1 MSLHIGITPWDLG
14 SAHTANWLAE
24 QASYAEQLGFDS
36 FFLPENHF
44 TGRGAVPEP
53 LMLLAAV
60 AARTRR
66 IRLGTTS
73 LLLPVRH
80 PLQAAE
86 QVAVLDQLSEGRV
99 ILGLGRGYQAPLYR
113 AFDVSLAEKRQ
124 VFAEVLGLMRRAWRG
139 ESVVDEGEPV
149 VLSPLPVQQP
159 HPPLWVAAFGPKA
172 LAQTAGLG
180 LPYLASPM
188 ETLET
193 LAANYASL
201 RVAGAPIPI
210 PDLENLHHPDGPSAI
225 PVMRTV
231 FVAED
236 ANEIARVRA
245 LLEASVPVASGV
257 VRRTADVRVDD
268 WAIIGTPDEVH
279 ARIEDYRARIGMTH
293 LIATRLRVP
302 GVDSMLQ
309 RRSLA
314 LLAGLR
320 PRFTAVPLA

>member
-1 MSLHIGITPWDLG
+1 
-14 SAHTANWLAE
+14 
-24 QASYAEQLGFDS
+24 
-36 FFLPENHF
+36 
-44 TGRGAVPEP
+44 
-53 LMLLAAV
+53 MLLAAV

-113 AFDVSLAEKRQ
+113 AFDVPLAEKRRM
-124 VFAEVLGLMRRAWRG
+124 FAAALDVMLRAWRG
-139 ESVVDEGEPV
+139 ESVVEDGEAV

-172 LAQTAGLG
+172 LAQTARLR

-188 ETLET
+188 ETLDT
-193 LAANYASL
+193 LATNYAALQYIPGDEGAASEL
-201 RVAGAPIPI
+201 TSPQSAGQNVNRVV
-210 PDLENLHHPDGPSAI
+210 
-225 PVMRTV
+225 PVMRTLFLSERPQEV
-231 FVAED
+231 R
-236 ANEIARVRA
+236 RVREQLQAAAQLVSVGA
-245 LLEASVPVASGV
+245 LRREANVA
-257 VRRTADVRVDD
+257 VDD
-268 WAIIGTPDEVH
+268 WAIIGTPDE
-279 ARIEDYRARIGMTH
+279 ALAQIAQYRERIGMTH

-302 GVDSMLQ
+302 GLDGAQL
-309 RRSLA
+309 RRSLV

-320 PRFTAVPLA
+320 KQLG

>member
-1 MSLHIGITPWDLG
+1 MSLHIGITPWDLA
-14 SAHTANWLAE
+14 SAHTAHWLAE
-24 QASYAEQLGFDS
+24 QAAYAEQLGFES

-44 TGRGAVPEP
+44 SGRGSVPEP
-53 LMLLAAV
+53 LMLLAAA

-113 AFDVSLAEKRQ
+113 AFDVPLAEKRRM
-124 VFAEVLGLMRRAWRG
+124 FADALEIMLKAWRG
-139 ESVVDEGEPV
+139 ESVVDAGEAV

-172 LAQTAGLG
+172 LAQTARLR

-188 ETLET
+188 ETLDT
-193 LAANYASL
+193 LATNYAALQPLPVDGDHEPGPRSWLLQL
-201 RVAGAPIPI
+201 RLDV
-210 PDLENLHHPDGPSAI
+210 

-231 FVAED
+231 FISDRQDEVAWVREQLQS
-236 ANEIARVRA
+236 AAQRVAVGA
-245 LLEASVPVASGV
+245 LRREADVPV
-257 VRRTADVRVDD
+257 TD
-268 WAIIGTPDEVH
+268 WAIIGSPDE
-279 ARIEDYRARIGMTH
+279 ALAQIEHYRERIGMTH

-302 GVDSMLQ
+302 GVDATLL
-309 RRSLA
+309 RRSLV

-320 PRFTAVPLA
+320 KQFG

>member
-1 MSLHIGITPWDLG
+1 MSLHIGITPWDLA
-14 SAHTANWLAE
+14 SAHTAHWLAE
-24 QASYAEQLGFDS
+24 QAAFAEQLGFES

-44 TGRGAVPEP
+44 SGRGSVPEP
-53 LMLLAAV
+53 LMLLAAA

-113 AFDVSLAEKRQ
+113 AFDVPLAEKRRM
-124 VFAEVLGLMRRAWRG
+124 FADALEIMLKAWRG
-139 ESVVDEGEPV
+139 ESVVDDGEAV

-172 LAQTAGLG
+172 LAQTARLR

-188 ETLET
+188 ETLDT
-193 LAANYASL
+193 LATNYAALQPLPVDGDRQTEPQSWLLQL
-201 RVAGAPIPI
+201 RLDV
-210 PDLENLHHPDGPSAI
+210 

-231 FVAED
+231 FISDRPDEVAWVREQLQS
-236 ANEIARVRA
+236 AAQRVAVGA
-245 LLEASVPVASGV
+245 LRREADVPV
-257 VRRTADVRVDD
+257 TD
-268 WAIIGTPDEVH
+268 WAIIGSPDE
-279 ARIEDYRARIGMTH
+279 ALAQIEHYRERIGMTH

-302 GVDSMLQ
+302 GVDATLL
-309 RRSLA
+309 RRSLV

-320 PRFTAVPLA
+320 KQFG